1 MLKQHQRGKRNKN
14 IQVFDTCPLPAPSN
28 PIHYIN
34 RYEAEVFLQFWAFKF
49 GLFCVCVGGG
59 WVFISDTQQAQK
71 ARDLPCRQ
79 KYCPCSFK
87 AIYYYYRCKT
97 FLKAEEEHANSICA
111 RDLNLTVVELNFAFS
126 KMQFRGNWLK
136 SKLNELWL
144 IYFYSSW
151 KWRGH
156 LHIQLLLLLWW
167 RIPHLLW
174 NRWKHQKLPLWT
186 LTFSQLRVCW
196 MDSWLKSIFRS
207 LGRWRWRGQLWWLLH
222 IRWVLLMWYCFCRD
236 SGL

>member
-1 MLKQHQRGKRNKN
+1 MLKQHQRGKRDKN
-14 IQVFDTCPLPAPSN
+14 MQVFDTCPLPAPSN

-49 GLFCVCVGGG
+49 GLFCVCVGDR
-59 WVFISDTQQAQK
+59 WVFISGIQQPQK
-71 ARDLPCRQ
+71 ARDLPCWQ

-87 AIYYYYRCKT
+87 AIYYRCKT

-111 RDLNLTVVELNFAFS
+111 RDLNLGYSGWIELCWRFS
-126 KMQFRGNWLK
+126 KKQFRWNLFK

-144 IYFYSSW
+144 TYFHFSC

-186 LTFSQLRVCW
+186 LMLSQ
-196 MDSWLKSIFRS
+196 
-207 LGRWRWRGQLWWLLH
+207 RGLL
-222 IRWVLLMWYCFCRD
+222 D
-236 SGL
+236 G